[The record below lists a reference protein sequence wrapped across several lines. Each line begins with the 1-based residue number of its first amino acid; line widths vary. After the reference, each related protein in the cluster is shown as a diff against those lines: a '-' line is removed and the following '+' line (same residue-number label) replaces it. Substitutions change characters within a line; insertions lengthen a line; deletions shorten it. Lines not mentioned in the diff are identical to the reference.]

1 MNRPTPTEQCALD
14 PNIHTYGEYTRCLNS
29 KLSNPYTIGLEIPKQ
44 SIGMILSIVSV
55 VVVLILIFLSVKAKV
70 NPFDLIMSFFR

>member
-29 KLSNPYTIGLEIPKQ
+29 KLMNPYDIWYETPKQ
-44 SIGMILSIVSV
+44 SMGMILGIVSV

>member
-29 KLSNPYTIGLEIPKQ
+29 KLSNPYTVGLEIPLKQ
-44 SIGMILSIVSV
+44 NIKTILGIVAV
-55 VVVLILIFLSVKAKV
+55 VVVLILLCKEK
-70 NPFDLIMSFFR
+70 

>member
-1 MNRPTPTEQCALD
+1 MNNNPQRQCSED

-29 KLSNPYTIGLEIPKQ
+29 KLLNPYTVWYETPKQ
-44 SIGMILSIVSV
+44 NVGMILGIVAV
-55 VVVLILIFLSVKAKV
+55 VVLLILIFLSIKAKM

>member
-29 KLSNPYTIGLEIPKQ
+29 KLSNPYTVGLEIPLKQ
-44 SIGMILSIVSV
+44 SIVIVIIILL
-55 VVVLILIFLSVKAKV
+55 VLLVLCSCI
-70 NPFDLIMSFFR
+70 